1 MLLTVSEV
9 KDYLKIAAHIT
20 EEDAM
25 LTHFIQAAQSET
37 EMVRDRILEQPT
49 SPLTETFV
57 SQGEDFLLKAYPVQA
72 ITSVKVDG
80 VATNHYRLR
89 PTTGIL
95 SGAFPKGSM
104 VEVTYT
110 GGYTASTLPAHL
122 KQEILERV
130 AYRYENRRGTR

>member
-9 KDYLKIAAHIT
+9 KAYLKIAAHIT

-37 EMVRDRILEQPT
+37 EMVRGCILEQPA
-49 SPLTETFV
+49 SPITETIV
-57 SQGEDFLLKAYPVQA
+57 SQGEDILLKAYPVQS

-80 VATNHYRLR
+80 VTTNDYTLR
-89 PTTGIL
+89 STTGIL
-95 SGAFPKGSM
+95 SGSFPTGST

-110 GGYTASTLPAHL
+110 GGFTTTTLPAHL
-122 KQEILERV
+122 KQELLERV